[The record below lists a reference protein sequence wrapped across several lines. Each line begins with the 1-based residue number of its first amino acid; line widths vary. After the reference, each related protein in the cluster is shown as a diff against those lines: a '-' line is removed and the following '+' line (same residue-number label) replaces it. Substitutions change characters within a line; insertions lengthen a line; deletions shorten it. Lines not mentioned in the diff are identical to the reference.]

1 MPIQLVTF
9 PPLLPRI
16 GRGGETARPVSISFQ
31 AYYAFPGNGTA
42 PAPFR
47 AISWSNPTIYGEIRM
62 IRSLKLRKGVG
73 VRERAARG
81 FTLLEL
87 LVVIAIASILAAMA
101 VPGFVNTL
109 RVYRMRSAVSS
120 ITGLIS
126 NARYQAIFHG
136 CKTQI
141 VFTASTYT
149 YQISSEQPAYGGQA
163 CLTAY
168 SPVTAV
174 LPLMGQG
181 IAINQTVTFTFSPGG
196 NVSSTPAMV
205 PMTMN
210 LSYPGFITSVPS
222 EQITVSTYGNVTVA
236 P

>member
-1 MPIQLVTF
+1 MVRSSNITKGANV
-9 PPLLPRI
+9 
-16 GRGGETARPVSISFQ
+16 
-31 AYYAFPGNGTA
+31 
-42 PAPFR
+42 R
-47 AISWSNPTIYGEIRM
+47 A
-62 IRSLKLRKGVG
+62 
-73 VRERAARG
+73 RAARG

-87 LVVIAIASILAAMA
+87 VVVIAIAMILAGMA
-101 VPGFVNTL
+101 VPYISNTL
-109 RVYRMRSAVSS
+109 RVYRMRGAVTS
-120 ITGLIS
+120 ITSAIS

-181 IAINQTVTFTFSPGG
+181 MAINQTVTMTFTPGG
-196 NVSSTPAMV
+196 AVASTPVMNPISMV
-205 PMTMN
+205 VT
-210 LSYPGFITSVPS
+210 YPGFTTTVPQETIQVS
-222 EQITVSTYGNVTVA
+222 NYGNITVT

>member
-1 MPIQLVTF
+1 MEIP
-9 PPLLPRI
+9 
-16 GRGGETARPVSISFQ
+16 EMISSF
-31 AYYAFPGNGTA
+31 
-42 PAPFR
+42 
-47 AISWSNPTIYGEIRM
+47 
-62 IRSLKLRKGVG
+62 KLRKGVS
-73 VRERAARG
+73 VRARAARG

-101 VPGFVNTL
+101 VPGFVNTM

-120 ITGLIS
+120 ISGLIS

-168 SPVTAV
+168 SPITAV
-174 LPLMGQG
+174 LPIMGQG
-181 IAINQTVTFTFSPGG
+181 MAINQTVTFTFSPGG
-196 NVSSTPAMV
+196 NVASTPAMS
-205 PMTMN
+205 PMVMT
-210 LSYPGFITSVPS
+210 LTYPGFTTTVPT
-222 EQITVSTYGNVTVA
+222 EVITVSTYGNITVA